1 MACAHVQGLGPKAYA
16 PAGFPRL
23 LTSGSG
29 RRPEW
34 NMGRRAMDFVFV
46 VIAILA
52 VSLVVGLAMQAGSSV
67 GKASALKTKFGQA
80 GMLRGNSREE
90 IIALVGPP
98 RSLSAAP
105 HGKAVLQWMETGAAG
120 AYHVALLFDASG
132 VCEGVTHEHDGTR

>member
-1 MACAHVQGLGPKAYA
+1 
-16 PAGFPRL
+16 
-23 LTSGSG
+23 
-29 RRPEW
+29 
-34 NMGRRAMDFVFV
+34 MDA
-46 VIAILA
+46 VIAITGGLVITGLIWLA
-52 VSLVVGLAMQAGSSV
+52 VNSASSV

-80 GMLRGNSREE
+80 GMLRGKSREE

-98 RSLSAAP
+98 RTLSAAP